1 MSESKGRRIL
11 VKLGSKK
18 AYKHVGI
25 EGGKIC
31 NDDLY
36 KYVSKLENF
45 IYLNGKNVFYTKTAD
60 IVFQYASD
68 INNYRENKYY
78 LEKYFKIYKYV
89 PIMLLFTTFYVQNDA
104 QRIDLRGFY
113 VLHFKEWSD
122 EKKKKKKLSVKNP

>member
-36 KYVSKLENF
+36 KYVSNSKNNSST
-45 IYLNGKNVFYTKTAD
+45 NG
-60 IVFQYASD
+60 Q
-68 INNYRENKYY
+68 
-78 LEKYFKIYKYV
+78 
-89 PIMLLFTTFYVQNDA
+89 
-104 QRIDLRGFY
+104 
-113 VLHFKEWSD
+113 
-122 EKKKKKKLSVKNP
+122 